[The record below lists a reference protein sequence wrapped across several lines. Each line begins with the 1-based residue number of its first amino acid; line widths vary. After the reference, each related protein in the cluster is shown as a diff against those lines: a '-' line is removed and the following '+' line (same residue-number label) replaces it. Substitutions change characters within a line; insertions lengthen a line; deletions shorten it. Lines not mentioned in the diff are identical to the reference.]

1 MKTEHEVAE
10 VIKKIFE
17 LGKQKE
23 IHPDDKAIKG
33 IDKTIKAIEEETNPV
48 SKVQEIVKTLTE
60 DVRLQNKLL
69 EILTRNLTIEQIE
82 KIYESKRT

>member
-23 IHPDDKAIKG
+23 
-33 IDKTIKAIEEETNPV
+33 TNPV
-48 SKVQEIVKTLTE
+48 MKVQEIVRTLTE

-69 EILTRNLTIEQIE
+69 EILTRNLTSEEIN
-82 KIYESKRT
+82 KLYENIRLVCR